1 MMSATIDFP
10 GPRRESPADSAP
22 IARVALKATGAA
34 RGLLDG
40 AWWPR
45 SRDLLSELPALVD
58 VLDPAWARITHIAV
72 NPEHWPVIPRKIPV
86 HGHVVKAGWFTPEL
100 DPHKLLLLSYSVGR
114 WDLLVI
120 PPQTDAAAAARLMAA
135 ATAGTGPPLTA
146 SELIAAEEGLGG
158 TPAAVRSR
166 DVGAPEETP
175 EEAWEYEGGAPSF
188 RVGVPARPSRLLVG
202 M

>member
-1 MMSATIDFP
+1 MSATIDLP

-22 IARVALKATGAA
+22 TARVALKATGAA

-45 SRDLLSELPALVD
+45 SRDLLSELPALID
-58 VLDPAWARITHIAV
+58 VLDPAWARITRIAV
-72 NPEHWPVIPRKIPV
+72 NPQYWPTIPRKIPV

-120 PPQTDAAAAARLMAA
+120 PPRADAAAAARLMAA

-146 SELIAAEEGLGG
+146 SALIAAEEGLRG
-158 TPAAVRSR
+158 TTAAGRSR
-166 DVGAPEETP
+166 DADAP
-175 EEAWEYEGGAPSF
+175 EEAWEYEGGAPSL